1 MMVLSQPPVP
11 ALGLDT
17 TVLHPLQC
25 KIILVFL
32 FWVDMYFFSH
42 NLYFALLL
50 LFIELTSASAVLLV

>member
-17 TVLHPLQC
+17 TALHPLQC

-32 FWVDMYFFSH
+32 FWVDMCFFH

-50 LFIELTSASAVLLV
+50 LFIELTSTSAVLLV